1 MSTSAWFIAL
11 SVAGAPSTIGAA
23 MPTLPGLEH
32 HPHAR
37 AVLEPALAP
46 GATPSHAYLFHGPA
60 GTGKRT
66 VARALAA
73 QLLGEHDRVARG
85 THPDLTW
92 VTPSGAHELLVS
104 DVDEAVVAA
113 ATRTPFEAAKR
124 VFVIERADTMIEQAA
139 NRMLKTLEEPPGFV
153 HLILLTDRLGEV
165 LPTIASRCQ
174 HVRFDPLPPERMA
187 QRLREL
193 GVEDETMALA
203 CARLALGD
211 GARAAA
217 LALGDGPELR
227 AEAEAF
233 AVAAQAGD
241 LASRP
246 WATLLERAEMRGIV
260 ARAEVDAA
268 FEADRELLAKRDRR
282 RAETE
287 HAERARRVHRRAR
300 TQALDLGLQLVALWF
315 RDLAAVAWGAEDVV
329 YAVDRLPALRA
340 TAGGADAASFRRAVE
355 LVEETRE
362 RLLLNVSEELACEA
376 LAYRLEAE
384 LGGVPVG

>member
-1 MSTSAWFIAL
+1 
-11 SVAGAPSTIGAA
+11 
-23 MPTLPGLEH
+23 MPTLPALEH

-66 VARALAA
+66 VARAVAA
-73 QLLGEHDRVARG
+73 ALLGEHDRVMRG
-85 THPDLTW
+85 SHPDLTW

-104 DVDEAVVAA
+104 DIDEAVVAA
-113 ATRTPFEAAKR
+113 ATRTPFEAARR
-124 VFVIERADTMIEQAA
+124 VFVIERADTMIEPAA
-139 NRMLKTLEEPPGFV
+139 NRMLKTLEEPADFV

-174 HVRFDPLPPERMA
+174 LVRFDPLPPEQIA
-187 QRLREL
+187 ARLRER
-193 GVEDETMALA
+193 GVEDEAAALA

-211 GARAAA
+211 GGRAAA
-217 LALGDGPELR
+217 LALGDGPQLR
-227 AEAEAF
+227 AEAEAL
-233 AVAAQAGD
+233 AAAAQSGD
-241 LASRP
+241 LAGRP
-246 WATLLERAEMRGIV
+246 WVALLERAGARGSL

-268 FEADRELLAKRDRR
+268 FEAERELLAKRDRR

-287 HAERARRVHRRAR
+287 HAERARRVQRRASTR
-300 TQALDLGLQLVALWF
+300 ALDLGLQLVGLWF

-329 YAVDRLPALRA
+329 YAVDRLPALRRA
-340 TAGGADAASFRRAVE
+340 AEHGDAAAFRRAVE

-362 RLLLNVSEELACEA
+362 RLLVNVSEELACEA
-376 LAYRLEAE
+376 LTYRLEAE
-384 LGGVPVG
+384 VGAVTVG

>member
-1 MSTSAWFIAL
+1 MT
-11 SVAGAPSTIGAA
+11 
-23 MPTLPGLEH
+23 TLPALEH

-66 VARALAA
+66 VARAVAA
-73 QLLGEHDRVARG
+73 ALLGEQERVSRG
-85 THPDLTW
+85 SHPDLTW

-113 ATRTPFEAAKR
+113 ATRTPFEASRR
-124 VFVIERADTMIEQAA
+124 VFVIERADTMIEAAA
-139 NRMLKTLEEPPGFV
+139 NRMLKTLEEPADFV

-174 HVRFDPLPPERMA
+174 LVRFDPLPPEEIA
-187 QRLREL
+187 ARLP
-193 GVEDETMALA
+193 VDDPTTALA

-211 GARAAA
+211 GGRAEA

-227 AEAEAF
+227 AETEAL
-233 AVAAQAGD
+233 ASAALSGD
-241 LASRP
+241 LAGRP
-246 WATLLERAEMRGIV
+246 WVALLERAGARGAL

-268 FEADRELLAKRDRR
+268 FEAERELIAKRDRR
-282 RAETE
+282 RSETE
-287 HAERARRVHRRAR
+287 HAERARRVQRRASTR
-300 TQALDLGLQLVALWF
+300 ALDLGLQLVGLWF

-340 TAGGADAASFRRAVE
+340 EAEGGDPAAFRRAVE

-362 RLLLNVSEELACEA
+362 RLLVNVSEELAVEA
-376 LAYRLEAE
+376 LTYRLEGE
-384 LGGVPVG
+384 VGRVAVA

>member
-1 MSTSAWFIAL
+1 MT
-11 SVAGAPSTIGAA
+11 
-23 MPTLPGLEH
+23 TLPGLEH

-37 AVLEPALAP
+37 AVLEPVLAP

-73 QLLGEHDRVARG
+73 VLLGESERVQRG

-104 DVDEAVVAA
+104 DIDEAVVAA
-113 ATRTPFEAAKR
+113 ATRTPFEASRR
-124 VFVIERADTMIEQAA
+124 VFVIEQADAMIEPAA
-139 NRMLKTLEEPPGFV
+139 NRMLKTLEEPAEFV

-174 HVRFDPLPPERMA
+174 PVRFDPLPPERIA
-187 QRLREL
+187 ERLP
-193 GVEDETMALA
+193 GDDPTVALA
-203 CARLALGD
+203 CARLGLGD
-211 GARAAA
+211 GGRARA
-217 LALGDGPELR
+217 LALGDGPALR

-233 AVAAQAGD
+233 AAAATSGVLAG
-241 LASRP
+241 RP
-246 WATLLERAEMRGIV
+246 WVALLERANAAGAR
-260 ARAEVDAA
+260 ARAEVEAA
-268 FEADRELLAKRDRR
+268 FEEQKDLLAKRDRR
-282 RAETE
+282 RAQTE
-287 HAERARRVHRRAR
+287 HDEQARRVYRRAM
-300 TQALDLGLQLVALWF
+300 TGTLDLALQLVALWF

-340 TAGGADAASFRRAVE
+340 AAERGDGAAFRRAVE

-362 RLLLNVSEELACEA
+362 RLLVNVSESLAVEA

-384 LGGVPVG
+384 LAEVATAA

>member
-1 MSTSAWFIAL
+1 
-11 SVAGAPSTIGAA
+11 

-37 AVLEPALAP
+37 AVLEPAFAP

-73 QLLGEHDRVARG
+73 QLLGEHDRVERG

-187 QRLREL
+187 ERLRQR
-193 GVEDETMALA
+193 GVEDGTMALA

-246 WATLLERAEMRGIV
+246 WATLLERAEARGIV

-268 FEADRELLAKRDRR
+268 FAADRELLAKRDRR

-340 TAGGADAASFRRAVE
+340 AAGGADPASFRRAVE

-384 LGGVPVG
+384 VGGVEPLLATSD